1 MLKIKG
7 RFGLDRLTQ
16 TAGTVITQ
24 VVPPNTKGGRAV
36 ITNVAYVCAATAHT
50 LTFMK
55 ALGQT
60 VATAAA
66 ASGQAVVNVEAKTF
80 LDQTVAANDFAVVQ
94 HSDGTYGVYLVS
106 SVSSLAITFASN
118 LTAAVADNAKIWWF
132 GAAAEA
138 QHQQILVTAS
148 VRNDY
153 ADPIAGVSQSGYG
166 PTTISSTVYS
176 GRSGIGD
183 PIIVHSNNATNAGL
197 LELVSGYYA
206 QD

>member
-138 QHQQILVTAS
+138 HGFRPQRLRRSHCRCVAVGLWSHHDQL
-148 VRNDY
+148 DGLFW
-153 ADPIAGVSQSGYG
+153 PFGY
-166 PTTISSTVYS
+166 
-176 GRSGIGD
+176 R
-183 PIIVHSNNATNAGL
+183 
-197 LELVSGYYA
+197 
-206 QD
+206 